1 MCTGSIRSTDI
12 RTTQPNMGETA
23 PSAGAFRH
31 LEHQLKLRH
40 LRAIDAVATHRSLLR
55 AASALGISQPA
66 LTRSL
71 QDCEAALGLKLFQR
85 HARGVTATQAG
96 EAVWET
102 ARRIL
107 AELGRLEEAL
117 DRLSSPISGTIAL
130 GALPVAAVGLLP
142 GAMAALKASHPALVV
157 RLVQGRTEEL
167 LPLLASGELDLVVGR
182 LYEPLTPDGFHRESL
197 YDEPISV
204 LAREGHPILELDNPP
219 LDALS
224 RYDLVLPTMSQ
235 RMGQEIEH
243 LLHARGLL
251 PAGCLRS
258 SSVGFIRELLHSTN
272 ALTIC
277 PRMMMGGDLLR
288 GTIRVV
294 PIVIA
299 TAPRPAGVIRNSQRP
314 TPANAETLVAALRA
328 YLASLSARG
337 LVPLSHPA
345 TEI

>member
-1 MCTGSIRSTDI
+1 MAE
-12 RTTQPNMGETA
+12 PA
-23 PSAGAFRH
+23 PLRRH
-31 LEHQLKLRH
+31 LEHYLKLRH
-40 LRAIDAVATHRSLLR
+40 LRAIDAVATHHSLLR
-55 AASALGISQPA
+55 AATALGVSQPA

-71 QDCEAALGLKLFQR
+71 QDCEAALGLKLFER

-107 AELGRLEEAL
+107 AELGRLEEEL
-117 DRLSSPISGTIAL
+117 DRLSSPHSGTIAL

-142 GAMAALKASHPALVV
+142 GAMAALKTTHPNLVV

-167 LPLLASGELDLVVGR
+167 LPLLATGEIDLIVGR
-182 LYEPLTPDGFHRESL
+182 LYEPTAPDQFRREPL

-204 LAREGHPILELDNPP
+204 LVRDGHPILDMPDLQ
-219 LDALS
+219 LDALKS
-224 RYDLVLPTMSQ
+224 FDLVLPTMSQ

-272 ALTIC
+272 AVTIC

-294 PIVIA
+294 PLVIA
-299 TAPRPAGVIRNSQRP
+299 TAPRPAGVIRGFQRP
-314 TPANAETLVAALRA
+314 TPANAETLIAALRD
-328 YLASLSARG
+328 YLATLSARG
-337 LVPLSHPA
+337 LVLLV
-345 TEI
+345 